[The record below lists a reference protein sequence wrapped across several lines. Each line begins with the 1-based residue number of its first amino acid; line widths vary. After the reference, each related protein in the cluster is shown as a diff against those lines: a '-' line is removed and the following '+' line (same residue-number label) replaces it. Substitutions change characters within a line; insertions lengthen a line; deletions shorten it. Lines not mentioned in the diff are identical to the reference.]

1 MLSPERSLFAP
12 PIFICW
18 KPNPKHTVLGGDTF
32 RRELDHENRAL
43 ANGISA
49 LMKDRWE
56 LGEEF
61 TGKTNMFEAPGTYAS
76 VHIHDVPGNL
86 CVPAPCG

>member
-43 ANGISA
+43 TNGISA
-49 LMKDRWE
+49 LMKDR
-56 LGEEF
+56 
-61 TGKTNMFEAPGTYAS
+61 
-76 VHIHDVPGNL
+76 
-86 CVPAPCG
+86 